1 MKNLLSNNWF
11 IGITSSVVSTLLYY
25 IIINIIAKFYKK
37 ESIYKANNEILTLL
51 KPYVI
56 DIGFPEID
64 IVLSLIEATSRKY
77 NIQPNQMYS
86 IKILCEE
93 LIKEITESIY
103 ITSEKKNE
111 YNHQLIKYKKEIEK
125 IEIFTNFEEIEKL
138 DLKDRFV
145 MKILTIFPIILTTMT
160 LLIYMENMEKYQVR
174 KVQEMLP
181 LLPLLLLATVLLL
194 FGIIISLRLFKN
206 LRETIR
212 SSKEKKDNIF
222 FREKNL

>member
-11 IGITSSVVSTLLYY
+11 IGITSSVISTLLYY
-25 IIINIIAKFYKK
+25 IIINIITKFYKK

-64 IVLSLIEATSRKY
+64 IVLSLIEAISRKY

-111 YNHQLIKYKKEIEK
+111 YNQQLIKYKKEIEE

-138 DLKDRFV
+138 DLKDRFI
-145 MKILTIFPIILTTMT
+145 MKIFTIFPIVLTTMT
-160 LLIYMENMEKYQVR
+160 LLIYMEKYQVR

-181 LLPLLLLATVLLL
+181 LLPLLLLASILLVL
-194 FGIIISLRLFKN
+194 GIIISLRLFKN

-222 FREKNL
+222 FR